1 MTRKKLEQIK
11 RQMEWAR
18 RRSNSHGDLAGIAQS
33 LGRKRAK
40 GSQVRGKE
48 PAYLSTE
55 FPNLRP
61 LTIPYHSGRDIVKG
75 TAASI
80 LNQLEEDVL
89 LFEQR
94 LDVEEKKQ
102 KGSNGNGYNNGG
114 DNEKDR

>member
-11 RQMEWAR
+11 RQIEWAR

-33 LGRKRAK
+33 LGRRRAK
-40 GSQVRGKE
+40 GMQVRGKE

-61 LTIPYHSGRDIVKG
+61 LTIPYHSGRDITKG
-75 TAASI
+75 TASSI

-89 LFEQR
+89 LFEHQ
-94 LDVEEKKQ
+94 LADEEKR
-102 KGSNGNGYNNGG
+102 KGSNGNGYDNGE
-114 DNEKDR
+114 DKA